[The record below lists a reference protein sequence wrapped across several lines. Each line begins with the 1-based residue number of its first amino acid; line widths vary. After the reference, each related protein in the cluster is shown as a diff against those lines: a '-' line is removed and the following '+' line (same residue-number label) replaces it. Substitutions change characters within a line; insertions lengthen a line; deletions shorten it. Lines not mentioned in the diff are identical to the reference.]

1 VRRNYGFFDAEAK
14 SLITNGVAMTATVKP
29 VWRYMS
35 AEGHLPVLF
44 SRHPRNSLAVGVGT
58 GITLNALVS
67 HPEIESI
74 VAVELSEGV
83 VQGLGQFR
91 HENGGSYLDP
101 RVRLVRDD
109 GRHWLELN
117 DTRFD
122 VITLEPPPP
131 IVAGSVHLY
140 SLDFYR
146 LCNRR
151 LTEGGVVAQWLPL
164 HAQSLASARMTAR
177 TFLEAYPHAML
188 WLPSVRDAVLIGSL
202 QPLELNY
209 ARAQRAYSTP
219 ETRANLVNAYLE
231 SPEAL
236 LATFLLDRDGIEE
249 WAGDAPVITDEH
261 PWMEF
266 FLHQGGNMND
276 TDIAPLLALEQG
288 ALDWLTNIDGVTRQ
302 RVEQEN
308 VALRLYAK
316 STVLKHPPSGLAAAQ
331 ASRATEFFLYPH
343 GCTTVQMED
352 LRSRDHGLTP
362 EAVAGRLR
370 SCDAL
375 RRSAAGKP

>member
-1 VRRNYGFFDAEAK
+1 
-14 SLITNGVAMTATVKP
+14 M
-29 VWRYMS
+29 
-35 AEGHLPVLF
+35 
-44 SRHPRNSLAVGVGT
+44 
-58 GITLNALVS
+58 
-67 HPEIESI
+67 
-74 VAVELSEGV
+74 
-83 VQGLGQFR
+83 
-91 HENGGSYLDP
+91 
-101 RVRLVRDD
+101 
-109 GRHWLELN
+109 N

-177 TFLEAYPHAML
+177 TFLEAYPYAML

-202 QPLELNY
+202 QPLELSR
-209 ARAQRAYSTP
+209 ARVQRAYSTP
-219 ETRANLVNAYLE
+219 ETRTNLVDAYLE

-236 LATFLLDRDGIEE
+236 LATFLLDRSGIAQ
-249 WAGDAPVITDEH
+249 WASDAPLITDEH

-266 FLHQGGNMND
+266 FLHQGGNMRD

-288 ALDWLTNIDGVTRQ
+288 GLDWLTDGDAVARQ
-302 RVEQEN
+302 RIQQEN
-308 VALRLYAK
+308 AALRLYVE
-316 STVLKHPPSGLAAAQ
+316 STVRKHPPSGLAAAR

-343 GCTTVQMED
+343 GCTAVQTED
-352 LRSRDHGLTP
+352 LRSGNHGLTP

-375 RRSAAGKP
+375 RRSAFRELTETH